1 MIQYNITS
9 TTLRGGQSKYHDRQ
23 EKNLSKYYHY
33 NLNGQTKDESF
44 KTRDEENNYINN
56 KICSTTKNILMN
68 IR

>member
-1 MIQYNITS
+1 MDKAHIMTD
-9 TTLRGGQSKYHDRQ
+9 K
-23 EKNLSKYYHY
+23 EKLYKFYHY

-68 IR
+68 IRYMWYLKCF